1 MICSAVYRS
10 KRAHIGVDTPV
21 LEAGRMTIDPTAQIS
36 TNPSARVLDPMDSRS
51 EVLFGLITAFTSSA
65 P

>member
-21 LEAGRMTIDPTAQIS
+21 LEAGRMTIDPTAQIRQIRQLECS
-36 TNPSARVLDPMDSRS
+36 TRWTGDPK
-51 EVLFGLITAFTSSA
+51 VLFG
-65 P
+65 